1 MQYLL
6 LIYNDAESAADAE
19 EWQAFFTRARAS
31 GLFVGGS
38 ELVAHSVVGDAAV
51 VTDAVVG
58 YMRFDTA
65 DDAGSKFA
73 SDKEALLQLLT
84 LHPVVAHGGTVQLLE
99 MPRSPT

>member
-6 LIYNDAESAADAE
+6 LIYNDADSVADAE
-19 EWQAFFTRARAS
+19 EWQAFFTHARAS

-38 ELVAHSVVGDAAV
+38 ELVEHRVIGNAAV
-51 VTDAVVG
+51 VTNNVAG

-65 DDAGSKFA
+65 DDAGRELA

-84 LHPVVAHGGTVQLLE
+84 RHPVVAHGGTVQLLE
-99 MPRSPT
+99 MPRSRT

>member
-6 LIYNDAESAADAE
+6 LIYEDADSAADAE

-38 ELVAHSVVGDAAV
+38 ELVAHSVIGDAAV
-51 VTDAVVG
+51 VTDNVAG
-58 YMRFDTA
+58 YMRFDTS
-65 DDAGSKFA
+65 DDDGGELA

-84 LHPVVAHGGTVQLLE
+84 RHPVVAHGGTVQLLE